1 MAARQPAGRAMQY
14 VSTRGAT
21 DALGFQDAVMTG
33 LAPDGGLLV
42 PARIPDVTGDLESLA
57 SLNFVE
63 LAKTVLSRFID
74 DIPAP
79 DIDRLVDAAYRSFSD
94 PDVVRLAY
102 AGDIPVLE
110 LFHGPTLA
118 FKDVALQLLGRL
130 FGYILKERG
139 QRLNILGATSGDT
152 GSAAI
157 AGVRG
162 RPAIDI
168 FVMYP
173 HGRISPLQELQMTT
187 VTDDNVHCI
196 AVEGSFDDCQRLMKS
211 TFGDLDFKAR
221 YALGSINSVNWARVL
236 AQIVYYAY
244 ASLKL
249 PGPVSFCVPTGNFG
263 NIFAGYLAKRMG
275 FPVHRL
281 IVATNENDIL
291 SVFFRTGLYRRGRV
305 HFTISPSMDI
315 QVASNLERF
324 LYYHLGEDAAALH
337 AFMDAFDNTG
347 EARLEPPGDDVFL
360 ATAVDTPNTMAA
372 IRQVYRETGY
382 VADPHTAVG
391 LAAARRLDM
400 AGTVACLATAHAA
413 KFPEAVNEAV
423 GKPIARHPALEALK
437 DKPYRRTVIAA
448 DIDAVR
454 RLIRERAPEI

>member
-1 MAARQPAGRAMQY
+1 MRY

-21 DALGFQDAVMTG
+21 DALGFQDAVLTG

-42 PARIPDVTGDLESLA
+42 PAQIPDVTGDLDGLA
-57 SLNFVE
+57 QLNFIE
-63 LAKTVLSRFID
+63 LAKRVLPRFID
-74 DIPAP
+74 DIPAA
-79 DIDRLVDAAYRSFSD
+79 DLENLVDAAYRTFSR
-94 PDVVRLAY
+94 PGVVQLEY

-118 FKDVALQLLGRL
+118 FKDVALQLLGQL
-130 FGYILKERG
+130 FDHILNKRG

-187 VTDDNVHCI
+187 VIDENVHCI

-236 AQIVYYAY
+236 AQIIYYAY
-244 ASLKL
+244 ASLQL
-249 PGPVSFCVPTGNFG
+249 PAPVSFCVPTGNFG

-275 FPVHRL
+275 FPIHRL
-281 IVATNENDIL
+281 ILATNENDIL
-291 SVFFRTGLYRRGRV
+291 SVFFRTGLYRRGQV
-305 HFTISPSMDI
+305 QFTISPSMDI

-324 LYYHLGEDAAALH
+324 LYYHLDEDPAALL
-337 AFMDAFDNTG
+337 AFMGAFDRTG
-347 EARLEPPGDDVFL
+347 EARLAPPGNEVFL
-360 ATAVDTPNTMAA
+360 ATAVDTHNTMAA

-391 LAAARRLDM
+391 LAAARRIDVD
-400 AGTVACLATAHAA
+400 GTVACLATAHPA
-413 KFPEAVNEAV
+413 KFPKAVDEAV
-423 GKPIARHPALEALK
+423 GQPIARHPALDALM
-437 DKPYRRTVIAA
+437 DKPSRRIVLPARIG
-448 DIDAVR
+448 AVKQ
-454 RLIRERAPEI
+454 LIEERAPNTGC

>member
-1 MAARQPAGRAMQY
+1 MQY

-21 DALGFQDAVMTG
+21 DALSFQDAVLTG

-42 PARIPDVTGDLESLA
+42 PARIPDITADLDSLA
-57 SLNFVE
+57 QLSFVE
-63 LAKTVLSRFID
+63 LAKRILPRFID
-74 DIPAP
+74 DIPVTSL
-79 DIDRLVDAAYRSFSD
+79 DNLIHAAYRTFSR
-94 PDVVRLAY
+94 PGVVHLEY

-118 FKDVALQLLGRL
+118 FKDVALQLLGQL
-130 FGYILKERG
+130 FDYILKARR

-173 HGRISPLQELQMTT
+173 HRRVSPLQELQMTT

-211 TFGDLDFKAR
+211 VFGDLDFKAR
-221 YALGSINSVNWARVL
+221 YALGAINSVNWARVL
-236 AQIVYYAY
+236 AQIVYYGY
-244 ASLKL
+244 ASLKI

-275 FPVHRL
+275 FPIHRL
-281 IVATNENDIL
+281 ILATNENDIL
-291 SVFFRTGLYRRGRV
+291 SVFFRTGLYQRGRV
-305 HFTISPSMDI
+305 RFTISPSMDI

-324 LYYHLGEDAAALH
+324 LYYHLGEDTAALR
-337 AFMDAFDNTG
+337 AFMDDFDSTG
-347 EARLEPPGDDVFL
+347 QARLAPPDSDVFL
-360 ATAVDTPNTMAA
+360 AATVDTPGTLAA
-372 IRQVYRETGY
+372 IREIYQETGY

-391 LAAARRLDM
+391 LAAARRVEVE
-400 AGTVACLATAHAA
+400 GTVACLATAHAA
-413 KFPEAVNEAV
+413 KFPEAVDEAV
-423 GKPIARHPALEALK
+423 GKPVARHPALAALQ
-437 DKPYRRTVIAA
+437 DKPTRRTVIPAQL
-448 DIDAVR
+448 DAVKQ
-454 RLIRERAPEI
+454 LIRERAAAATPTGAI